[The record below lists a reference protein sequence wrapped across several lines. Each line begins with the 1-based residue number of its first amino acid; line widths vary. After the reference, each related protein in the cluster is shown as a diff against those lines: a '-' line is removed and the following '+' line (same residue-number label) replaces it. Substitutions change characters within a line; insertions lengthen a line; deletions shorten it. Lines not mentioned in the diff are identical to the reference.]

1 MMTKKP
7 TEETEKLW
15 IRTTEQ
21 LTQAEKRQRSVD
33 IKKIV
38 DFLINLGYKTI
49 KVGLDNKNRKILCNS
64 KTGNPIALT
73 ENQIDE
79 LAKRLGLL
87 SGKWMIFEPELKINN
102 TWAIIANLCEK
113 EKIWSAKVSTK
124 TQQTYKVQEYVIC
137 VYTKNYLDEEDVFI
151 MREILR
157 QNGSERTLYYKPD
170 IYTILH
176 IYSDNK
182 HLFKL
187 RRSSRYSA

>member
-7 TEETEKLW
+7 TEETEKFW

-21 LTQAEKRQRSVD
+21 LTQAEKKQRSVD

-38 DFLINLGYKTI
+38 DFLIDLGYKTI
-49 KVGLDNKNRKILCNS
+49 KVGLDNKNRKILCNGV
-64 KTGNPIALT
+64 TGNPIGLT
-73 ENQIDE
+73 ESQIDE

-87 SGKWMIFEPELKINN
+87 SGKWMIFEQESKIDN
-102 TWAIIANLCEK
+102 TWALIANLCEK
-113 EKIWSAKVSTK
+113 GKIWSAKVSTK
-124 TQQTYKVQEYVIC
+124 AQQTYKDQEYVIC
-137 VYTKNYLDEEDVFI
+137 VYTKNYLDEGDVFYI
-151 MREILR
+151 REILR
-157 QNGSERTLYYKPD
+157 QNGFERTLYYKPD

-187 RRSSRYSA
+187 RRSSRYYA